1 MQKLVRIE
9 SVAAVLPEA
18 NVDTDAI
25 FPARFLL
32 LTTRD
37 GLGEH
42 LFQDRRLNPDFP
54 LNNPAVREAQ
64 ILVAGEN
71 FGCGSSR
78 ENAVWALAD
87 YGFRVV
93 IAPSFGEIFHT
104 NCFRNSVL
112 PIAPDAGPLAI
123 VQSAAASGAMLA
135 VDLASQ
141 TIALPDGTAIAFAI
155 EPNRREA
162 LLNGWDETAL
172 ILNRDAA
179 DIAAFEARQRETMP
193 WLYESRQPENVSRT
207 DRDRGVMR

>member
-37 GLGEH
+37 GLGRH
-42 LFQDRRLNPDFP
+42 LFQDRRQNADFP
-54 LNNPAVREAQ
+54 LNDPAVRDAK

-87 YGFRVV
+87 YGIRVV
-93 IAPSFGEIFHT
+93 VAPSFGEIFHT

-112 PIAPDAGPLAI
+112 PITLDAENLATI
-123 VQSAAASGAMLA
+123 QSAAASGATLA
-135 VDLASQ
+135 VDLAAQSI
-141 TIALPDGTAIAFAI
+141 TLPDGAKVAFDI

-172 ILNRDAA
+172 ILHRDAA
-179 DIAAFEARQRETMP
+179 DIAAFEARQRETLP
-193 WLYESRQPENVSRT
+193 WLYES
-207 DRDRGVMR
+207 

>member
-1 MQKLVRIE
+1 MQKLTRIE

-37 GLGEH
+37 GLGQH
-42 LFQDRRLNPDFP
+42 LFQDRRQNPDFP
-54 LNNPAVREAQ
+54 LNNPAVRDAQ

-87 YGFRVV
+87 YGIRVV

-112 PIAPDAGPLAI
+112 PITPQAETLAML
-123 VQSAAASGAMLA
+123 QSAAASGAILA
-135 VDLASQ
+135 VDLAAQ
-141 TIALPDGTAIAFAI
+141 AVTLPDGTAIKFDI

-162 LLNGWDETAL
+162 LMNGWDETAL
-172 ILNRDAA
+172 ILNRDSA
-179 DIAAFEARQRETMP
+179 DIAAFEARQREKLP
-193 WLYESRQPENVSRT
+193 WLYE
-207 DRDRGVMR
+207 G